1 MDEADAQDLMTIG
14 EFARLSHLSL
24 KALRLYDSMGLLK
37 PASVDR
43 DSGYRYYLPSQA
55 AKARLIGLLRRL
67 EMPLERIAQ
76 TLELDDGDAAQA
88 IADYWQSV
96 ETGLQTRRKLVQ
108 YLQNHLQGKGGT
120 MFEIQQRSIQEQ
132 KVATIQTK
140 VTAPDLPDFIGSSMH
155 RILNHLAAAGLAP
168 SGPAFVIY
176 HGQVDTDSDGPA
188 ETCVPF
194 SGQLEPSEDI
204 RIRMEPEHKEY
215 YTRLT
220 KAQVEFPGILDAY
233 SAVNRAITGNGK
245 VAAGGPREVYFA
257 DWGNLQP
264 DDPACDIAAPFTDQ
278 D

>member
-1 MDEADAQDLMTIG
+1 MTIG

-43 DSGYRYYLPSQA
+43 DSGYRYYLPAQA

-76 TLELDDGDAAQA
+76 TLELEDGEAARA
-88 IADYWQSV
+88 IANYWQSV
-96 ETGLQTRRKLVQ
+96 EADLQTKRKLVQ

-120 MFEIQQRSIQEQ
+120 MFEIQERSIQEQ
-132 KVATIQTK
+132 KIATIQTRI
-140 VTAPDLPDFIGSSMH
+140 TAHDLPDFIGGSMQ
-155 RILNHLAAAGLAP
+155 RILEYLAAARLSQ

-176 HGQVDTDSDGPA
+176 HGQVDTDSDGPV

-194 SGQLEPSEDI
+194 SGQLEPTDDI
-204 RIRMEPEHKEY
+204 RIRIEPEHKEY

-233 SAVNRAITGNGK
+233 SAVNRAITDNGK

-257 DWGNLQP
+257 DWGSLQP
-264 DDPACDIAAPFTDQ
+264 DAPACDIAAPFADPG
-278 D
+278 